1 MYSSRKGQ
9 GSDHSLQNT
18 IAVLPAA
25 RGEGVKKMKN
35 EDALKKFLVE
45 QGELSEDESNEV
57 VIKKEWDSYYSEYRF
72 DVYGDE
78 YLVMDDGRAY
88 STAFHEISQ
97 TLWAFNTDFILDH
110 LKDEI
115 KYGNDPVD
123 LDELKACVDLA
134 KEKLCEGANAIIH
147 ALIDDLEAFVDD
159 AIAADGRG
167 HFISSYD
174 GEEHEVTVDGET
186 YYIYRI
192 S

>member
-1 MYSSRKGQ
+1 
-9 GSDHSLQNT
+9 
-18 IAVLPAA
+18 
-25 RGEGVKKMKN
+25 MKL

-45 QGELSEDESNEV
+45 QGELSEDEINEV
-57 VIKKEWDSYYSEYRF
+57 VIEKNYDSYYTEYRF

-78 YLVMDDGRAY
+78 YLVMDDGHAY
-88 STAFHEISQ
+88 AAAFHEISQ
-97 TLWAFNTDFILDH
+97 LLWAFNTDFILDH
-110 LKDEI
+110 LKDDI

-123 LDELKACVDLA
+123 LDELKAGIDLV

-147 ALIDDLEAFVDD
+147 ALIDDLESFVDD
-159 AIAADGRG
+159 AISADGRG

-186 YYIYRI
+186 YYIYRL